1 MPTLDYLAKEKG
13 LAAETRGMLLDILA
27 YDTDD
32 GDNKHA
38 ANTSAALSEK
48 LLEIWL
54 KNSTISSSDG
64 EPSAHF
70 IEEQMKLVLIEFG
83 KKRPKVII
91 ACLTDKLLLKFI
103 GLPDHG

>member
-1 MPTLDYLAKEKG
+1 VSYR
-13 LAAETRGMLLDILA
+13 AADMLVPA
-27 YDTDD
+27 
-32 GDNKHA
+32 A

-54 KNSTISSSDG
+54 KNSTIASSDAG
-64 EPSAHF
+64 PAAHF

-91 ACLTDKLLLKFI
+91 TCRIDKFLLRFT
-103 GLPDHG
+103 GLPDHN